1 MATDGPYR
9 VMLVDDSAVVR
20 GLVTRW
26 MQEDPEIEVVA
37 SVGNGAVAV
46 REIGRTDIEV
56 IVLDVEMPE
65 MDGLTALPK
74 ILAAQPDVKVIMA
87 STLTMRNADISL
99 KALQAGAADYIAKPS
114 AMRDQST
121 VQEFQRD
128 LLARVKTLGAVG
140 RRAARRR
147 AGLPEGGSTAKAQPA
162 PNAAPAASRP
172 GTAGASAG
180 VAAGAAAPTTSKS
193 LYAGPIVLRNAA
205 ILPPKVLAIGSSTGG
220 PQALFQVFGQLK
232 NKIRIPI
239 LITQHMPPT
248 FTTILAEHLTR
259 IAGANAS
266 EAVDG
271 EPVEGGRIYIA
282 PGNWHMTVQVDAG
295 NKKIIRLNQDPPE
308 NFCRPAV
315 DPMLRSLAKAY
326 GGSVLA
332 VILTGMGADGMK
344 GGQVLTEAG
353 GTMIAQDEATSVV
366 WGMPGAVASHGLCSA
381 VLPLDRIASH
391 IEKLTQG
398 AVP

>member
-26 MQEDPEIEVVA
+26 MQEDPEIEVAA

-46 REIGRTDIEV
+46 REIARTDIEV

-74 ILAAQPDVKVIMA
+74 ILAVQPDVKVIMA

-128 LLARVKTLGAVG
+128 LLARVKTLGAVA
-140 RRAARRR
+140 RRAKRRR
-147 AGLPEGGSTAKAQPA
+147 AGLPEGGSTAKATPA
-162 PNAAPAASRP
+162 PSARSAAPAGP
-172 GTAGASAG
+172 
-180 VAAGAAAPTTSKS
+180 GAATGATSSKS
-193 LYAGPIVLRNAA
+193 LYAGPITLRSAA

-259 IAGANAS
+259 IAGMNAA

-282 PGNWHMTVQVDAG
+282 PGNWHMTVQVEG
-295 NKKIIRLNQDPPE
+295 QKKVIRLNQDPPE

-315 DPMLRSLAKAY
+315 DPMLRSLARAY

-332 VILTGMGADGMK
+332 VILTGMGSDGAK
-344 GGQVLTEAG
+344 GGQVLIDAG

>member
-26 MQEDPEIEVVA
+26 MQEDPEIEVAA

-46 REIGRTDIEV
+46 REVGRTDIEV

-114 AMRDQST
+114 AMRDPSA

-128 LLARVKTLGAVG
+128 LLARVKTLGAVA

-147 AGLPEGGSTAKAQPA
+147 AGMPEGGSTAKA
-162 PNAAPAASRP
+162 APAAAATP
-172 GTAGASAG
+172 KAAS
-180 VAAGAAAPTTSKS
+180 GAAAASRS
-193 LYAGPIVLRNAA
+193 LYSGPITLRHAA

-259 IAGANAS
+259 IAGTPAT
-266 EAVDG
+266 EAIDG

-282 PGNWHMTVQVDAG
+282 PGNWHMTVQAEG
-295 NKKIIRLNQDPPE
+295 TKKFIRLNQDPPE

-315 DPMLRSLAKAY
+315 DPMLRSLARAY
-326 GGSVLA
+326 GGAVLA

-344 GGQVLTEAG
+344 GGQILTEAG

>member
-26 MQEDPEIEVVA
+26 MQEDPEIEVAA

-128 LLARVKTLGAVG
+128 LLARVKTLGAVA
-140 RRAARRR
+140 RRAKRRR
-147 AGLPEGGSTAKAQPA
+147 AGLPEGGSTAKAAPA
-162 PNAAPAASRP
+162 PSARAAAPA
-172 GTAGASAG
+172 GTGGAT
-180 VAAGAAAPTTSKS
+180 GATSSKS
-193 LYAGPIVLRNAA
+193 LYAGPITLRSAA

-259 IAGANAS
+259 IAGMNAA

-282 PGNWHMTVQVDAG
+282 PGNWHMTVQVEG
-295 NKKIIRLNQDPPE
+295 QKKVIRLNQDPPE

-315 DPMLRSLAKAY
+315 DPMLRSLARAY
-326 GGSVLA
+326 GGSVLS
-332 VILTGMGADGMK
+332 VILTGMGSDGAK
-344 GGQVLTEAG
+344 GGQVLIDAG

>member
-26 MQEDPEIEVVA
+26 MQEDPEIEVAA

-46 REIGRTDIEV
+46 REVSRTDIEV

-128 LLARVKTLGAVG
+128 LLARLKTLGAVA
-140 RRAARRR
+140 RRATRRR
-147 AGLPEGGSTAKAQPA
+147 AGMPEGGATAR
-162 PNAAPAASRP
+162 AAPAAAP
-172 GTAGASAG
+172 
-180 VAAGAAAPTTSKS
+180 AAAPRATAAGTAAPTSSKS
-193 LYAGPIVLRNAA
+193 LYAGPITLRSAA

-259 IAGANAS
+259 IAGTSAT

-271 EPVEGGRIYIA
+271 EPVEGGHIYIA
-282 PGNWHMTVQVDAG
+282 PGNWHMTVQVEGA
-295 NKKIIRLNQDPPE
+295 KKVIRLNQDPPE

-353 GTMIAQDEATSVV
+353 GTIVAQDEATSVV